1 MTGDSSQKLGE
12 LLAREQVINI
22 LVRKDPDIDTM
33 AGALALF
40 LSLEKTG
47 KQVSIVCPSEPIV
60 EISSLVGIDKV
71 GRAFKG
77 ANGRDLTLILP
88 YEKGKI
94 DKISYNIEG
103 DKIHLV
109 VKAGPQGLGFDK
121 NDIEFVQSGEAQAK
135 VILVGVSNP
144 AADLGDLY
152 REEFAS
158 GEDVINISG
167 SENIT
172 FALQQLG
179 LPVDIDIAQNLLS
192 GIISATDNFQNAKT
206 EGSTFEA
213 AAFLMKYGAKR
224 QALQPQETKE
234 VDVKTQDVEKTP
246 PDWLTPKIYKGSTLP

>member
-1 MTGDSSQKLGE
+1 MNSDFTKRLSE

-22 LVRKDPDIDTM
+22 LVGKDPDIDTM

-40 LSLEKTG
+40 LSLEKMG
-47 KQVSIVCPSEPIV
+47 KQVSIACPSEPIV
-60 EISSLVGIDKV
+60 QISSLVGINRV
-71 GRAFKG
+71 SRTRENTGG
-77 ANGRDLTLILP
+77 HDLTLILP

-121 NDIEFVQSGEAQAK
+121 NDIQFVQSGGLAQA

-144 AADLGDLY
+144 KEDLGDLY
-152 REEFAS
+152 REEFANS
-158 GEDVINISG
+158 ENVVNISG
-167 SENIT
+167 SENVAFT
-172 FALQQLG
+172 LQQLG
-179 LPVDIDIAQNLLS
+179 LPVDVDIAQNLLS
-192 GIISATDNFQNAKT
+192 GIISSTDNFQNAKI

-224 QALQPQETKE
+224 QVLRPQETKE
-234 VDVKTQDVEKTP
+234 AGVKTQDVTQAP